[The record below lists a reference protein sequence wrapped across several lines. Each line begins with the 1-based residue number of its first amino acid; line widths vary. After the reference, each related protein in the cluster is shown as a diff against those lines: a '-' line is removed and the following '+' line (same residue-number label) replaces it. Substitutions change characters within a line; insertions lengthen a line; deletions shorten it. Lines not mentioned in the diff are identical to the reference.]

1 MSINE
6 ADVARAE
13 EDEMLILR
21 ARANQLA
28 ASPGVQRLLANPQLL
43 MQMAE
48 SDPELL
54 KVLQSNPAVQALLAQ
69 NRQQQPA
76 LLLSPAPVSQE
87 TTPPTQT
94 NTQNSTESLSVP
106 QGHQSQQ
113 SRLHQHDPARQS
125 RPSDS
130 SHAPMPANFPG
141 FQIPSSAVAEPHQ
154 DSTRTLGEGYSF
166 VHQEVDVEVNLD
178 DLAPEVA
185 AQYGYFVPHK
195 AAPPPGSSPAPH
207 NCNHEHP
214 PHHQHTTPWQEAH
227 AQSHNHQHPHQH
239 PHHPNQFPHHHQQ
252 NQPQHHH
259 HQQQQQQPYGFPHG
273 SYSSHQLPTLSDP
286 RTDLQPPSFSRPAV
300 QLQQPGWD
308 HHHQQQQHQ
317 KQQPGWDQQRQQQ
330 QQQWRD
336 PNTTSQALQQ
346 GSFTFPPLHPHQALH
361 ASQPHA
367 HSHSQQQQQQ
377 QQLYHGPAPGQL
389 PGTSC
394 YQSTPTLPSMVQGDG
409 GQQLHSALPVQPSW
423 LRWCSRKFCS
433 EGDAIFVPIWMTLA
447 VYLSSQEQLPFLLL
461 LALLAGTFLAGFHAF
476 AAMMFAVPLKHVLR
490 SRFLFSFIVSIEVLY
505 PLAYLRCMLPSW
517 SQANAPVGLLLSA
530 ALTAMPILHYL
541 CVTSDPGFVPRT
553 ADVPAGSESPRLP
566 LLLSAP
572 TPPAHGLGPD
582 GCWTCHSARPLRS
595 KHCSACGRCVGRF
608 DHHCPAIANC
618 VGQGNQRAF
627 LLYLTAILMAQILYL
642 CASFSFLWQAYSG
655 NPFHR
660 VQTMD
665 VPNQGQDT
673 DVQMVLE
680 GATLSTAGIQQAWA
694 VLAWAVH
701 HHRGLVLL
709 VMLQLPLIP
718 GAFFMLMRGAF
729 LAAANLTANE
739 WINRQRYYHLLHAT
753 APTPDTLSATHPGD
767 GSSTDGG
774 SKTGS
779 DSSGRHTS
787 AARYCNRFDQG
798 PLRNLFQ
805 FWFVDPKTDWG
816 ALFES
821 GDRQMAEL
829 QRPYLSVFSLGR
841 AIRWLD
847 LRFPS
852 QPKRSTRQNVRT
864 ANDGGHQQQKY
875 PSPLHHPTQQ
885 GGMLQGYSTGGAVHG
900 QQQFHQYG
908 TQQ

>member
-1 MSINE
+1 MSVN
-6 ADVARAE
+6 AVDVARAE

-21 ARANQLA
+21 ARADQLA
-28 ASPGVQRLLANPQLL
+28 ASPGVQRLLADPQLL

-54 KVLQSNPAVQALLAQ
+54 QVLQSSPAVQALLAQ

-76 LLLSPAPVSQE
+76 SLPSSSPVSQPSNPSAHS
-87 TTPPTQT
+87 TTH
-94 NTQNSTESLSVP
+94 SFTERLSRP
-106 QGHQSQQ
+106 QGDPSQPSHLQ
-113 SRLHQHDPARQS
+113 RSTPARQS
-125 RPSDS
+125 CPSDP
-130 SHAPMPANFPG
+130 SHASTSADVPG

-154 DSTRTLGEGYSF
+154 DSTRTFRQGYSF

-185 AQYGYFVPHK
+185 AQYGYFVPHR
-195 AAPPPGSSPAPH
+195 AAPPPGSDPAPH
-207 NCNHEHP
+207 SCSDHP
-214 PHHQHTTPWQEAH
+214 SHRHTPPWQQAH
-227 AQSHNHQHPHQH
+227 QPHTHQHPFQH
-239 PHHPNQFPHHHQQ
+239 PQHPNQLFSQQHQQHQQSQQ
-252 NQPQHHH
+252 NQQHH
-259 HQQQQQQPYGFPHG
+259 HQQQQQQ
-273 SYSSHQLPTLSDP
+273 
-286 RTDLQPPSFSRPAV
+286 
-300 QLQQPGWD
+300 W
-308 HHHQQQQHQ
+308 
-317 KQQPGWDQQRQQQ
+317 W
-330 QQQWRD
+330 D

-346 GSFTFPPLHPHQALH
+346 GSFTFPPLHPHPGLH
-361 ASQPHA
+361 ASQP

-377 QQLYHGPAPGQL
+377 LHHGPGHGQPAGASHQL
-389 PGTSC
+389 
-394 YQSTPTLPSMVQGDG
+394 TPTPLPSLVHGDG
-409 GQQLHSALPVQPSW
+409 GAHVGCAPPVQPSW
-423 LRWCSRKFCS
+423 LRWGSRKFCS
-433 EGDAIFVPIWMTLA
+433 AGDAIFVPIWMTLA
-447 VYLSSQEQLPFLLL
+447 MYISSQDQIPFPLLL
-461 LALLAGTFLAGFHAF
+461 VLLAGSFLAGFHMF

-505 PLAYLRCMLPSW
+505 PVAYMRCMLPSW
-517 SQANAPVGLLLSA
+517 SHANAPAGLLLSA
-530 ALTAMPILHYL
+530 ALTAMPILHYV

-553 ADVPAGSESPRLP
+553 AGVPADSQPPDPPPSVTSSPPCRHHLAARSGLAITRPLPAHHCAPPPTAPLFLLSPDACSRCPAAGVPADGESPSLP
-566 LLLSAP
+566 LLSAP
-572 TPPAHGLGPD
+572 APPAHGLGPSA
-582 GCWTCHSARPLRS
+582 CWTCHAARPLRS

-627 LLYLTAILMAQILYL
+627 LLYLTAILLAQILYL

-816 ALFES
+816 GAL
-821 GDRQMAEL
+821 R
-829 QRPYLSVFSLGR
+829 
-841 AIRWLD
+841 IRG
-847 LRFPS
+847 
-852 QPKRSTRQNVRT
+852 QT
-864 ANDGGHQQQKY
+864 DG
-875 PSPLHHPTQQ
+875 
-885 GGMLQGYSTGGAVHG
+885 
-900 QQQFHQYG
+900 
-908 TQQ
+908 